1 LLLIDDFAIAPL
13 SDQSK
18 RDLLEILD
26 DRYDKSATIITSQLP
41 VALWHQAIADPTI
54 ADAILDR
61 TLEKANRIEL
71 SGQSMRRP
79 AAAPPAAEPASPA
92 AAQAPGPGRP

>member
-1 LLLIDDFAIAPL
+1 MI
-13 SDQSK
+13 
-18 RDLLEILD
+18 E
-26 DRYDKSATIITSQLP
+26 DRARLRATIITSQLP
-41 VALWHQAIADPTI
+41 VALWHQAIADPAI

-92 AAQAPGPGRP
+92 AALAPKPGRP